1 MKKITKITAV
11 ILLAAVLALGLVSCK
26 KDDTP
31 SGMIR
36 ASDDKADFT
45 LYVPESWT
53 VYTVA
58 ADVGAYASDN
68 DPSSVAMMAWNLEFY
83 DTSLEDWW
91 ETNASDLGLVFS
103 DVEILSE
110 EDTAID
116 GLYAKKYTYTAS
128 LSGNSY
134 KLIQAACIK
143 KGTVYVFTY
152 TSVPDNFDG
161 HLDEVESMLSNL
173 KIGR

>member
-1 MKKITKITAV
+1 MKKTTKITAL
-11 ILLAAVLALGLVSCK
+11 ILLAAVLALALVSCK
-26 KDDTP
+26 NDDTP
-31 SGMIR
+31 KGMIK

-68 DPSSVAMMAWNLEFY
+68 DPSSVAMMAWYLESH

-91 ETNASDLGLVFS
+91 KTNVSDLELVFS

-110 EDTAID
+110 ENTEID
-116 GLYAKKYTYTAS
+116 GRNAKKYTYTAS

>member
-11 ILLAAVLALGLVSCK
+11 ILLAAVLALALVSCK

-31 SGMIR
+31 KGMIK

-58 ADVGAYASDN
+58 ADVGAYASEN
-68 DPSSVAMMAWNLEFY
+68 DPSSVSVMAWDLEFA

-91 ETNASDLGLVFS
+91 ETNVSDLGLVFS
-103 DVEILSE
+103 DFEIISE

-116 GLYAKKYTYTAS
+116 GLYAKKYTYTVS
-128 LSGNSY
+128 LRGNSY

-143 KGTVYVFTY
+143 RGTVYVFTY
-152 TSVPDNFDG
+152 TSVPDSFDG